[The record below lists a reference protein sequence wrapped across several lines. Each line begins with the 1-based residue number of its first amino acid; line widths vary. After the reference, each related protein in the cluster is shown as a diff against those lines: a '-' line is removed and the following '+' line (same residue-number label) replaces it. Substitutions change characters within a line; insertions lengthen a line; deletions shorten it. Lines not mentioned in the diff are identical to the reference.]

1 MQLPPMADGVYDRAV
16 GQPRNGRSAASRGHR
31 SVPHT
36 ADSRIEAWAQT
47 REACIAE
54 AVRSLLDTFADTS
67 RVRPGRTDELT
78 VPPGS
83 DADMLVT
90 VLDEVIYRLEVDGEL
105 VLYADVAPAAD
116 GGLRVRLRLGDAAQA
131 EETGAVPK
139 AVSLH
144 DLRFTGGPSGW
155 SCAVTID
162 V

>member
-1 MQLPPMADGVYDRAV
+1 MP
-16 GQPRNGRSAASRGHR
+16 ASRGHR

-36 ADSRIEAWAQT
+36 ADTRIEAWAQT

-54 AVRSLLDTFADTS
+54 AVRSLVETFAETAAVAPS
-67 RVRPGRTDELT
+67 RTAEQS

-83 DADMLVT
+83 DPDMLAA
-90 VLDEVIYRLEVDGEL
+90 VLDEVIYRLEVDGEIAL
-105 VLYADVAPAAD
+105 GADAAPARG
-116 GGLRVRLRLGDAAQA
+116 GGLRVRLSLGDAAQA

-144 DLRFTGGPSGW
+144 DLRFTGGHSGW
-155 SCAVTID
+155 SCGVTID

>member
-1 MQLPPMADGVYDRAV
+1 MAV
-16 GQPRNGRSAASRGHR
+16 SRGHR

-36 ADSRIEAWAQT
+36 ADTRIEAWAQT

-54 AVRSLLDTFADTS
+54 AVRSLVETFADTAAV
-67 RVRPGRTDELT
+67 VRGRTAEQS

-83 DADMLVT
+83 DPDMLVA
-90 VLDEVIYRLEVDGEL
+90 VLDEVIYRLEVDGEI
-105 VLYADVAPAAD
+105 VLGADAAPAAG
-116 GGLRVRLRLGDAAQA
+116 GGLRVRLSLGDAAQA

-155 SCAVTID
+155 SCGVTID

>member
-1 MQLPPMADGVYDRAV
+1 M
-16 GQPRNGRSAASRGHR
+16 
-31 SVPHT
+31 PHT
-36 ADSRIEAWAQT
+36 ADVRIEAWAQT

-54 AVRSLLDTFADTS
+54 AVRSLVDTFADTS
-67 RVRPGRTDELT
+67 AVRPEHTAEVT

-83 DADMLVT
+83 DADMLLA

-105 VLYADVAPAAD
+105 ALGADAAAAHD
-116 GGLRVRLRLGDAAQA
+116 GGLRVRLSLGDAARA

-144 DLRFTGGPSGW
+144 DLRFTGDPSGW
-155 SCAVTID
+155 SCGVTID